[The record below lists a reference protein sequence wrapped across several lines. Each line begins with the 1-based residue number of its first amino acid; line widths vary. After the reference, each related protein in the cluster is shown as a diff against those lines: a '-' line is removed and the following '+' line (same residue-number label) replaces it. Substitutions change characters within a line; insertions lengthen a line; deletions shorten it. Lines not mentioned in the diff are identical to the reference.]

1 MVLAESPVR
10 GSAPG
15 RTRSAK
21 PLVRASGRRT
31 DGPPPAQPGERSKTI
46 SRSDATVYTI
56 EMAYA
61 HMRSLQELANRS
73 RSDQPAAA
81 HKVDRARG
89 PRRTTKK
96 R

>member
-1 MVLAESPVR
+1 M
-10 GSAPG
+10 
-15 RTRSAK
+15 
-21 PLVRASGRRT
+21 
-31 DGPPPAQPGERSKTI
+31 
-46 SRSDATVYTI
+46 YTI

-81 HKVDRARG
+81 HKVDRPGPGARG
-89 PRRTTKK
+89 APRRSADRARPK